1 MVHDL
6 VITRAHFQCGGLL
19 AATEITFTTDDGG
32 DLVWKGFIGP
42 NDDPVAVRVP
52 GEGQLFIEH
61 CQMSSVS
68 IAHKEY
74 LMRTS
79 RHTFEVVKL
88 TNKTT
93 APCGKCGKK
102 CTRTKEF
109 MQTVNPF
116 NTNADGVPKTR
127 SEIQTELAVQA
138 KAYRDRNETIYHVK
152 CEG

>member
-1 MVHDL
+1 MTA
-6 VITRAHFQCGGLL
+6 VIWSGKASS
-19 AATEITFTTDDGG
+19 A
-32 DLVWKGFIGP
+32 P

-79 RHTFEVVKL
+79 RHTFDGVKL
-88 TNKTT
+88 TVKAT
-93 APCGKCGKK
+93 APCGKCGRQCSRSKK
-102 CTRTKEF
+102 F
-109 MQTVNPF
+109 WQTLNPF
-116 NTNADGVPKTR
+116 NTNTGGSVKTR
-127 SEIQTELAVQA
+127 SEIQTELAAQA
-138 KAYRDRNETIYHVK
+138 KAYRDRNETIYHAK